1 MVSTSDLSGRTA
13 LVTGASRGIGYAVAH
28 RLVDAG
34 VRVGMVARGEAEL
47 GEAAERIGGFALAG
61 DVAQV
66 QAVRRLARSFRS
78 VLDSEAPDYLINA
91 AGTFSLAPIAE
102 TAPEDFD
109 RHLAVNLRGPFLL
122 MRAFLPAMLERG
134 SGHIVS
140 LGSVAGRHAFPANGA
155 YSASKFGVRGLHAV
169 LDQELKGSGIRS
181 TLVEPAA
188 TDTTLWDAVDREENP
203 GLPPPEMML
212 NADAVADAVFFAIT
226 RPAATG
232 IHNIILER
240 A

>member
-1 MVSTSDLSGRTA
+1 MASTSDLTGRTA
-13 LVTGASRGIGYAVAH
+13 IVTGASRGIGYAVAH

-34 VRVGMVARGEAEL
+34 ARVGMVARGEAEL

-66 QAVRRLARSFRS
+66 QAVRRLVRSFRS
-78 VLDSEAPDYLINA
+78 VLDSDAPDFLINA

-122 MRAFLPAMLERG
+122 MRAFLPAMLARG

-140 LGSVAGRHAFPANGA
+140 LGSIAGRNAFPANGA

-169 LDQELKGSGIRS
+169 LDQELKGSGVRS
-181 TLVEPAA
+181 TLIEPAA
-188 TDTTLWDAVDREENP
+188 TDTPLWDAVDREKNP
-203 GLPPPEMML
+203 GLPPAEMML